1 MYYLLDLER
10 TILTGCPYYWK
21 PNKRGYTH
29 RIAEAGTYT
38 AEEASYIVRSD
49 LDKRTVILDA
59 GAVEMLNKKAS
70 NGTI

>member
-29 RIAEAGTYT
+29 RITEAGEYT

-49 LDKRTVILDA
+49 HDKRTVILDA
-59 GAVEMLNKKAS
+59 GAVKMLNDKAS
-70 NGTI
+70 KGIL